1 MTRPPDQPR
10 SDLRAQPDDLTSDP
24 KTDQPTDPPTDPMTD
39 PVETNAM
46 STDDRNG
53 TTRDVPDPTADPVA
67 DPAAGTGA
75 SGDLTA
81 DPTADPTSGPATGSA
96 TGPAAT
102 TEVPAA
108 STQALPSGAP
118 FRVEPSAPVP
128 DDVVAPGSELPHL
141 PPPPAA
147 ARPAPQLPPAPQ
159 AVRQPAPHPALVT
172 VDKGPRPATVMLGL
186 LAVLVA
192 AYLLLANLSP
202 VVGFAVSGPTF
213 VGAFGAI
220 LLLVGLAGVVAGRLR
235 RR

>member
-1 MTRPPDQPR
+1 MTRPPDEPR
-10 SDLRAQPDDLTSDP
+10 SDPRAQPDDLTSE
-24 KTDQPTDPPTDPMTD
+24 PTTDPMTD

-46 STDDRNG
+46 NSDDR
-53 TTRDVPDPTADPVA
+53 TESTRDVPDPTADPVA

-75 SGDLTA
+75 GDPTA
-81 DPTADPTSGPATGSA
+81 DPTADPSSGPTARPTSGPT

-102 TEVPAA
+102 TEIPAT

-141 PPPPAA
+141 PPPAA
-147 ARPAPQLPPAPQ
+147 AAQPAPQPIPVPQ
-159 AVRQPAPHPALVT
+159 AVPRPAIVT
-172 VDKGPRPATVMLGL
+172 VNKGPRPATVMLGL

-192 AYLLLANLSP
+192 AYLLLANLTH
-202 VVGFAVSGPTF
+202 VDLGFAVSGPTF
-213 VGAFGAI
+213 VGAFGGI
-220 LLLVGLAGVVAGRLR
+220 LLLVGLAGVVTGRLR